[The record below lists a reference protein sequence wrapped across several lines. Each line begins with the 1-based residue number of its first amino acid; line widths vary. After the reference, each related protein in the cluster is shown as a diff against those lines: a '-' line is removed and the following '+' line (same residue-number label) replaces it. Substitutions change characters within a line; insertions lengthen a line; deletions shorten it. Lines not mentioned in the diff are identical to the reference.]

1 MKNQNLS
8 SLKFYSTIFELR
20 KIIAETETEKRKMY
34 NARSMSSN
42 TFVHKHQTLFR
53 TLVFQY

>member
-20 KIIAETETEKRKMY
+20 KIIAETETEKR
-34 NARSMSSN
+34 
-42 TFVHKHQTLFR
+42 
-53 TLVFQY
+53 